1 MENIRIQVLREN
13 YIIVT
18 ADTDRFGKGDVMF
31 EGNTFDQCF
40 DYIKREIGLDSL
52 PLASYL
58 SEALYTD
65 RMGRCFPCDMEV
77 LP

>member
-13 YIIVT
+13 YIVVT
-18 ADTDRFGKGDVMF
+18 ADTDRFGNGEVMF

-40 DYIKREIGLDSL
+40 DYIKREAGFDRI
-52 PLASYL
+52 PFAACL
-58 SEALYTD
+58 SDGVYTD
-65 RMGRCFPCDMEV
+65 RTGRCFPCDMDV